1 MKRSIRPLV
10 FTTVMLA
17 ISVRSILAGSDN
29 GRFDI
34 YWVDVEGGAATLM
47 VTPRGESVLIDS
59 GNPGHRDP
67 DRIVKVATEV
77 ARLKRIDYLI
87 TTHYHRDHYGGAATL
102 AALIPIGTV
111 FDNGVFDQMPDN
123 PGAAYF
129 DFPSKKR
136 AVINPGDVLPLKQN
150 DGKTRIS
157 MRCLATRKTFLK
169 PADDAP
175 DNGTNC
181 AAHRPKPRDGSDNA
195 NSVVTLVEFGP
206 FRFFDGG
213 DLTWNQEMQLVCPKN
228 QIGEVDVYQVTH
240 HGLDSS
246 NNPVVLQS
254 LKPVVAVMNNGHK
267 KGCLPEVFANLKE
280 TKSLQTIYQVHK
292 NLRPD
297 GAMNNTDDKFIA
309 NHHATQ
315 DCQGNYVALSVAA
328 DGGSYTVSIPA
339 HGHQATYRTRAA
351 KD

>member
-1 MKRSIRPLV
+1 MPHSLRAFTFALTTLV
-10 FTTVMLA
+10 IGAGTL
-17 ISVRSILAGSDN
+17 LAGSDN

-77 ARLKRIDYLI
+77 AGLKRIDYLI
-87 TTHYHRDHYGGAATL
+87 TTHYHRDHYGGASTL
-102 AALIPIGTV
+102 ATLIPIGTV

-129 DFPSKKR
+129 ALPSQKR
-136 AVINPGDVLPLKQN
+136 AVINPGDVIPLRQIE
-150 DGKTRIS
+150 GQTRIS
-157 MRCLATRKTFLK
+157 MRCLATRKTFLE
-169 PADDAP
+169 PASDAA
-175 DNGTNC
+175 DNAANC

-254 LKPVVAVMNNGHK
+254 LKPVVAIMNNGHT
-267 KGCLPEVFANLKE
+267 KGCLPEVCANLRE
-280 TKSLQTIYQVHK
+280 TKSLQAIYQVHK

-297 GAMNNTDDKFIA
+297 GAMNNTADQFIA
-309 NHHATQ
+309 NHHATEN
-315 DCQGNYVALSVAA
+315 CQGNYIALSVAA
-328 DGGSYTVSIPA
+328 DGSSYTVSIPA
-339 HGHQATYRTRAA
+339 HGHQATYRTRSA
-351 KD
+351 KK